1 MLIENGDTMKKTIED
16 FNLDNKK
23 VIIRVD
29 FNVPIKDGI
38 IIDDN
43 RIKESLKTINY
54 AINHNAKVI
63 LLSHLGRIK
72 NESDKAKN
80 SLRIVAVILSE
91 LLKRNVVFIPETR
104 GTEVEKIIS
113 NMNNKDIVLLENTR
127 YEDLPDKK
135 ESNND
140 PELAT
145 YWASLGDIFINDAF
159 GTIHRS
165 HASNVGIASILPSG
179 IGFLVKNELQALKIL
194 DEPVRPYI
202 VILGGAKVSDK
213 LGVINNLIKKADKI
227 IIGGAMAFTFLKAQ
241 GLNVGKSLVEDEY
254 LSYCKDLIK
263 SYSNKLI
270 LPVDVVVSNEIS
282 NNSISKIVL
291 VNNISDNEI
300 GLDLGTE
307 TINLLKKT
315 IQDAKTVVWNGPL
328 GYYEITTYQTSTK
341 EVLKYLT
348 DNNINTILGGG
359 DIVAASNELGYK
371 DKVTHASTG
380 GGATLEYLEGKKL
393 PGLEIIDENQ

>member
-1 MLIENGDTMKKTIED
+1 MLIENGDIMKKTIED
-16 FNLDNKK
+16 FDLNNKR

-43 RIKESLKTINY
+43 RIRESLKTINY
-54 AINHNAKVI
+54 AIDHNAKVI

-72 NESDKAKN
+72 NESDKEKN
-80 SLRIVAVILSE
+80 SLKIVAARLSE
-91 LLKRNVVFIPETR
+91 LLKRNVIFISETR
-104 GTEVEKIIS
+104 GPEVEKIIS
-113 NMNNKDIVLLENTR
+113 NMNNKDVVLLENTR

-135 ESNND
+135 ESTNNQ
-140 PELAT
+140 ELAA

-179 IGFLVKNELQALKIL
+179 IGFLVANELDALKTL

-227 IIGGAMAFTFLKAQ
+227 IIGGAMAFTFLKAK
-241 GLNVGKSLVEDEY
+241 GLNIGKSLVEDDY
-254 LSYCKDLIK
+254 LSYCKDLMIN
-263 SYSNKLI
+263 YPNKLV
-270 LPVDVVVSNEIS
+270 LPIDVVVSNEIS
-282 NNSISKIVL
+282 VASSNKTVSI
-291 VNNISDNEI
+291 NNICDNEI
-300 GLDLGTE
+300 GLDLGKE
-307 TINLLKKT
+307 TIDIIKNNLK
-315 IQDAKTVVWNGPL
+315 DAKTVIWNGPL
-328 GYYEITTYQTSTK
+328 GYYEIPAYQTSTK
-341 EVLKYLT
+341 EILKYLT
-348 DNNINTILGGG
+348 ENNINTILGGG
-359 DIVAASNELGYK
+359 DIVAASSELGYK

-380 GGATLEYLEGKKL
+380 GGATLEYLEGKVL
-393 PGLEIIDENQ
+393 PGLKIINEK

>member
-1 MLIENGDTMKKTIED
+1 MLIENGDIMKKTIED
-16 FNLDNKK
+16 FDLNNKR

-43 RIKESLKTINY
+43 RIRESLKTINY
-54 AINHNAKVI
+54 AIDHNAKVI

-72 NESDKAKN
+72 NESDKEKN
-80 SLRIVAVILSE
+80 SLRIVATRLSE
-91 LLKRNVVFIPETR
+91 LLKRNVIFISETR
-104 GTEVEKIIS
+104 GPEVEKIIS
-113 NMNNKDIVLLENTR
+113 NMNNKDVVLLENTR

-135 ESNND
+135 ESTNNQ
-140 PELAT
+140 ELAA

-179 IGFLVKNELQALKIL
+179 IGFLVANELDALKTL

-227 IIGGAMAFTFLKAQ
+227 IIGGAMAFTFLKAK
-241 GLNVGKSLVEDEY
+241 GLNIGKSLVEDDY
-254 LSYCKDLIK
+254 LSYCKDLMIN
-263 SYSNKLI
+263 YPNKLV
-270 LPVDVVVSNEIS
+270 LPIDVVVSNEIS
-282 NNSISKIVL
+282 VASSNKTVSI
-291 VNNISDNEI
+291 NNICDNEI
-300 GLDLGTE
+300 GLDLGKE
-307 TINLLKKT
+307 TIDIIKNDLK
-315 IQDAKTVVWNGPL
+315 DAKTVIWNGPL
-328 GYYEITTYQTSTK
+328 GYYEIPAYQTSTK
-341 EVLKYLT
+341 EILKYLT
-348 DNNINTILGGG
+348 ENNINTILGGG
-359 DIVAASNELGYK
+359 DIVAASSELGYK

-380 GGATLEYLEGKKL
+380 GGATLEYLEGKVL
-393 PGLEIIDENQ
+393 PGLKIINEK

>member
-1 MLIENGDTMKKTIED
+1 MLIENGDIMKKTIED
-16 FNLDNKK
+16 FDLNNKR

-43 RIKESLKTINY
+43 RIRESLKTINY
-54 AINHNAKVI
+54 AIDHNAKVI

-72 NESDKAKN
+72 NESDKEKN
-80 SLRIVAVILSE
+80 SLKIVAARLSE
-91 LLKRNVVFIPETR
+91 LLKRNVIFISETR
-104 GTEVEKIIS
+104 GPEVEKIIS
-113 NMNNKDIVLLENTR
+113 NMNNKDVVLLENTR

-135 ESNND
+135 ESTNNQ
-140 PELAT
+140 ELAA

-179 IGFLVKNELQALKIL
+179 IGFLVANELDALKTL

-227 IIGGAMAFTFLKAQ
+227 IIGGAMAFTFLKAK
-241 GLNVGKSLVEDEY
+241 GLNIGKSLVEDDY
-254 LSYCKDLIK
+254 LSYCKDLMIN
-263 SYSNKLI
+263 YPNKLV
-270 LPVDVVVSNEIS
+270 LPIDVVVSNEIS
-282 NNSISKIVL
+282 VASSNKTVSI
-291 VNNISDNEI
+291 NNICDNEI
-300 GLDLGTE
+300 GLDLGKE
-307 TINLLKKT
+307 TIDIIKNDLK
-315 IQDAKTVVWNGPL
+315 DAKTVVWNGPL
-328 GYYEITTYQTSTK
+328 GYYEIPAYQTSTK
-341 EVLKYLT
+341 EILKYLT
-348 DNNINTILGGG
+348 ENNINTILGGG
-359 DIVAASNELGYK
+359 DIVAASSELGYK

-380 GGATLEYLEGKKL
+380 GGATLEYLEGKVL
-393 PGLEIIDENQ
+393 PGLKIIDEK

>member
-1 MLIENGDTMKKTIED
+1 MLIENGDIMKKTIED
-16 FNLDNKK
+16 FDLNNKR

-43 RIKESLKTINY
+43 RIRESLKTINY
-54 AINHNAKVI
+54 AIDHNAKVI

-72 NESDKAKN
+72 NESDKEKN
-80 SLRIVAVILSE
+80 SLRIVASRLSE
-91 LLKRNVVFIPETR
+91 LLKRNVIFISETR
-104 GTEVEKIIS
+104 GPELEKIIS
-113 NMNNKDIVLLENTR
+113 NLNNKDVVLLENTR

-135 ESNND
+135 ESTNNQ
-140 PELAT
+140 ELAA

-179 IGFLVKNELQALKIL
+179 IGFLVANELDALKAL

-227 IIGGAMAFTFLKAQ
+227 IIGGAMAFTFLKAK
-241 GLNVGKSLVEDEY
+241 GLNIGKSLVEDDY
-254 LSYCKDLIK
+254 LSYCKDLMIN
-263 SYSNKLI
+263 YPNKLV
-270 LPVDVVVSNEIS
+270 LPIDVVVSNEIS
-282 NNSISKIVL
+282 AASSNKTVSI
-291 VNNISDNEI
+291 NNICDNEI
-300 GLDLGTE
+300 GLDLGKE
-307 TINLLKKT
+307 TIDIIKNDLK
-315 IQDAKTVVWNGPL
+315 DAKTVVWNGPL
-328 GYYEITTYQTSTK
+328 GYYEIPAYQTSTK
-341 EVLKYLT
+341 EILKYLT
-348 DNNINTILGGG
+348 ENNINTILGGG
-359 DIVAASNELGYK
+359 DIVAASSELGYK

-380 GGATLEYLEGKKL
+380 GGATLEYLEGKVL
-393 PGLEIIDENQ
+393 PGLKIIDEK

>member
-1 MLIENGDTMKKTIED
+1 MLIENGDIMKKTIED
-16 FNLDNKK
+16 FDLNNKR

-43 RIKESLKTINY
+43 RIRESLKTINY
-54 AINHNAKVI
+54 AIDHNAKVI

-72 NESDKAKN
+72 NESDKEKN
-80 SLRIVAVILSE
+80 SLRIVATRLSE
-91 LLKRNVVFIPETR
+91 LLKRNVIFISETR
-104 GTEVEKIIS
+104 GPEVEKIIS
-113 NMNNKDIVLLENTR
+113 NMNNKDVVLLENTR

-135 ESNND
+135 ESTNNL
-140 PELAT
+140 ELAA

-179 IGFLVKNELQALKIL
+179 IGFLVANELDALKAL

-227 IIGGAMAFTFLKAQ
+227 IIGGAMAFTFLKAK
-241 GLNVGKSLVEDEY
+241 GLNIGKSLVEDDY
-254 LSYCKDLIK
+254 LSYCKDLMIN
-263 SYSNKLI
+263 YPNKLD
-270 LPVDVVVSNEIS
+270 LPIDVVVSNEIS
-282 NNSISKIVL
+282 VASSNKTVSI
-291 VNNISDNEI
+291 NNICDNEI
-300 GLDLGTE
+300 GLDLGKE
-307 TINLLKKT
+307 TIDIIKNDLK
-315 IQDAKTVVWNGPL
+315 DAKTVVWNGPL
-328 GYYEITTYQTSTK
+328 GYYEIPAYQTSTK
-341 EVLKYLT
+341 EILKYLT
-348 DNNINTILGGG
+348 ENNINTILGGG
-359 DIVAASNELGYK
+359 DIVAASSELGYK

-380 GGATLEYLEGKKL
+380 GGATLEYLEGKTL
-393 PGLEIIDENQ
+393 PGLKIIDEK

>member
-1 MLIENGDTMKKTIED
+1 MLIENGDIMKKTIED
-16 FNLDNKK
+16 FDLNNKR

-43 RIKESLKTINY
+43 RIRESLKTINY
-54 AINHNAKVI
+54 AIDHNAKVI

-72 NESDKAKN
+72 NESDKEKN
-80 SLRIVAVILSE
+80 SLRIVATRLSE
-91 LLKRNVVFIPETR
+91 LLKRNVIFISETR
-104 GTEVEKIIS
+104 GPEVEKIIS
-113 NMNNKDIVLLENTR
+113 NMNNKDVVLLENTR

-135 ESNND
+135 ESTNNQ
-140 PELAT
+140 ELAA

-179 IGFLVKNELQALKIL
+179 IGFLVANELDALKTL

-227 IIGGAMAFTFLKAQ
+227 IIGGAMAFTFLKAK
-241 GLNVGKSLVEDEY
+241 GLNIGKSLVEDDY
-254 LSYCKDLIK
+254 LSYCKDLMIN
-263 SYSNKLI
+263 YPNKLV
-270 LPVDVVVSNEIS
+270 LPIDVVVSNEIS
-282 NNSISKIVL
+282 VASSNKTVSI
-291 VNNISDNEI
+291 NNICDNEI
-300 GLDLGTE
+300 GLDLGKE
-307 TINLLKKT
+307 TIDIIKNDLK
-315 IQDAKTVVWNGPL
+315 DAKTVVWNGPL
-328 GYYEITTYQTSTK
+328 GYYEIPAYQTSTK
-341 EVLKYLT
+341 EILKYLT
-348 DNNINTILGGG
+348 ENNINTILGGG
-359 DIVAASNELGYK
+359 DIVAASSELGYK

-380 GGATLEYLEGKKL
+380 GGATLEYLEGKTL
-393 PGLEIIDENQ
+393 PGLKIIDEK

>member
-1 MLIENGDTMKKTIED
+1 MLIENGDIMKKTIED
-16 FNLDNKK
+16 FDLNNKR

-43 RIKESLKTINY
+43 RIRESLKTINY
-54 AINHNAKVI
+54 AIDHNAKVI

-72 NESDKAKN
+72 NESDKEKN
-80 SLRIVAVILSE
+80 SLRIVATRLSE
-91 LLKRNVVFIPETR
+91 LLKRNVIFISETR
-104 GTEVEKIIS
+104 GPEVEKIIS
-113 NMNNKDIVLLENTR
+113 NMNNKDVVLLENTR

-135 ESNND
+135 ESTNNQ
-140 PELAT
+140 ELAA

-179 IGFLVKNELQALKIL
+179 IGFLVANELDVLKTL

-227 IIGGAMAFTFLKAQ
+227 IIGGAMAFTFLKAK
-241 GLNVGKSLVEDEY
+241 GLNIGKSLVEDDY
-254 LSYCKDLIK
+254 LSYCKDLMIN
-263 SYSNKLI
+263 YPNKLV
-270 LPVDVVVSNEIS
+270 LPIDVVVSNEIS
-282 NNSISKIVL
+282 VASSNKTVSI
-291 VNNISDNEI
+291 NNICDNEI
-300 GLDLGTE
+300 GLDLGKE
-307 TINLLKKT
+307 TIDIIKNDLK
-315 IQDAKTVVWNGPL
+315 DAKTVVWNGPL
-328 GYYEITTYQTSTK
+328 GYYEIPAYQTSTK
-341 EVLKYLT
+341 EILKYLT
-348 DNNINTILGGG
+348 ENNINTILGGG
-359 DIVAASNELGYK
+359 DIVAASSELGYK

-380 GGATLEYLEGKKL
+380 GGATLEYLEGKVL
-393 PGLEIIDENQ
+393 PGLKIIDEK

>member
-1 MLIENGDTMKKTIED
+1 MLIENGDIMKKTIED
-16 FNLDNKK
+16 FDLNNKR

-43 RIKESLKTINY
+43 RIRESLKTINY
-54 AINHNAKVI
+54 AIDHNAKVI

-72 NESDKAKN
+72 NESDKEKN
-80 SLRIVAVILSE
+80 SLRIVATRLRE
-91 LLKRNVVFIPETR
+91 LLKRNVIFISETR
-104 GTEVEKIIS
+104 GPEVEKIIS
-113 NMNNKDIVLLENTR
+113 NMNNKDVVLLENTR

-135 ESNND
+135 ESTNNQ
-140 PELAT
+140 ELAA

-179 IGFLVKNELQALKIL
+179 IGFLVANELDALKTL

-227 IIGGAMAFTFLKAQ
+227 IIGGAMAFTFLKAK
-241 GLNVGKSLVEDEY
+241 GLNIGKSLVEDDY
-254 LSYCKDLIK
+254 LSYCKDLMIN
-263 SYSNKLI
+263 YPNKLV
-270 LPVDVVVSNEIS
+270 LPIDVVVSNEIS
-282 NNSISKIVL
+282 ASSSNKTVSI
-291 VNNISDNEI
+291 NNICDNEI
-300 GLDLGTE
+300 GLDLGKE
-307 TINLLKKT
+307 TIVIIKNDLK
-315 IQDAKTVVWNGPL
+315 DAKTVVWNGPL
-328 GYYEITTYQTSTK
+328 GYYEIPAYQTSTK
-341 EVLKYLT
+341 EILKYLT
-348 DNNINTILGGG
+348 ENSINTILGGG
-359 DIVAASNELGYK
+359 DIVAASSELGYK

-380 GGATLEYLEGKKL
+380 GGATLEYLEGKTL
-393 PGLEIIDENQ
+393 PGLKIIDEK

>member
-1 MLIENGDTMKKTIED
+1 MLIENGDIMKKTIED
-16 FNLDNKK
+16 FDLNNKR

-43 RIKESLKTINY
+43 RIRESLKTINY
-54 AINHNAKVI
+54 AIDHNAKVI

-72 NESDKAKN
+72 NESDKEKN
-80 SLRIVAVILSE
+80 SLRIVATRLSE
-91 LLKRNVVFIPETR
+91 LLKRNVIFIFETR
-104 GTEVEKIIS
+104 GPEVEKIIS
-113 NMNNKDIVLLENTR
+113 NMNNKDVVLLENTR

-135 ESNND
+135 ESTNNQ
-140 PELAT
+140 ELAA

-179 IGFLVKNELQALKIL
+179 IGFLVANELDVLKTL

-227 IIGGAMAFTFLKAQ
+227 IIGGAMAFTFLKAK
-241 GLNVGKSLVEDEY
+241 GLNIGKSLVEDDY
-254 LSYCKDLIK
+254 LSYCKDLMIN
-263 SYSNKLI
+263 YPNKLV
-270 LPVDVVVSNEIS
+270 LPIDVVVSNEIS
-282 NNSISKIVL
+282 IASSNKTVSI
-291 VNNISDNEI
+291 NNICDNEI
-300 GLDLGTE
+300 GLDLGKE
-307 TINLLKKT
+307 TIDIIKNDLK
-315 IQDAKTVVWNGPL
+315 DAKTVVWNGPL
-328 GYYEITTYQTSTK
+328 GYYEIPAYQTSTK
-341 EVLKYLT
+341 EILKYLT
-348 DNNINTILGGG
+348 ENNINTILGGG
-359 DIVAASNELGYK
+359 DIVAASSELGYK

-380 GGATLEYLEGKKL
+380 GGATLEYLEGKVL
-393 PGLEIIDENQ
+393 PGLKIINEK

>member
-1 MLIENGDTMKKTIED
+1 MLIENGDIMKKTIED
-16 FNLDNKK
+16 FDLNNKR

-43 RIKESLKTINY
+43 RIRESLKTINY
-54 AINHNAKVI
+54 AIDHNAKVI

-72 NESDKAKN
+72 NESDKEKN
-80 SLRIVAVILSE
+80 SLRIVATRLSE
-91 LLKRNVVFIPETR
+91 LLKRNVIFISETR
-104 GTEVEKIIS
+104 GPEVEKIIS
-113 NMNNKDIVLLENTR
+113 NMNNKDVVLLENTR

-135 ESNND
+135 ESTNNL
-140 PELAT
+140 ELAA

-179 IGFLVKNELQALKIL
+179 IGFLVANELDALKAL

-227 IIGGAMAFTFLKAQ
+227 IIGGAMAFTFLKAK
-241 GLNVGKSLVEDEY
+241 GLNIGKSLVEDDY
-254 LSYCKDLIK
+254 LSYCKDLMIN
-263 SYSNKLI
+263 YPNKLD
-270 LPVDVVVSNEIS
+270 LPIDVVVSNEIS
-282 NNSISKIVL
+282 ASSSNKTVSI
-291 VNNISDNEI
+291 NNICDNEI
-300 GLDLGTE
+300 GLDLGKE
-307 TINLLKKT
+307 TIDIIKNDLK
-315 IQDAKTVVWNGPL
+315 DAKTVVWNGPL
-328 GYYEITTYQTSTK
+328 GYYEIPAYQTSTK
-341 EVLKYLT
+341 EILKYLT
-348 DNNINTILGGG
+348 ENNINTILGGG
-359 DIVAASNELGYK
+359 DIVAASSELGYK

-380 GGATLEYLEGKKL
+380 GGATLEYLEGKVL
-393 PGLEIIDENQ
+393 PGLKIIDEK

>member
-1 MLIENGDTMKKTIED
+1 MLIENGDIMKKTIED
-16 FNLDNKK
+16 FDLKNKR

-43 RIKESLKTINY
+43 RIRESLKTINY
-54 AINHNAKVI
+54 AIDHNAKVI

-72 NESDKAKN
+72 NESDKEKN
-80 SLRIVAVILSE
+80 SLRIVATRLSE
-91 LLKRNVVFIPETR
+91 LLKRNVIFISETR
-104 GTEVEKIIS
+104 GPEVEKIIS
-113 NMNNKDIVLLENTR
+113 NMNNKDVVLLENTR

-135 ESNND
+135 ESTNNQ
-140 PELAT
+140 ELAA

-179 IGFLVKNELQALKIL
+179 IGFIVANELDALKTL

-227 IIGGAMAFTFLKAQ
+227 IIGGAMAFTFLKAK
-241 GLNVGKSLVEDEY
+241 GLNIGKSLVEDDY
-254 LSYCKDLIK
+254 LSYCKDLMIN
-263 SYSNKLI
+263 YPNKLV
-270 LPVDVVVSNEIS
+270 LPIDVVVSNEIS
-282 NNSISKIVL
+282 VASSNKTVSI
-291 VNNISDNEI
+291 NNICDNEI
-300 GLDLGTE
+300 GLDLGKE
-307 TINLLKKT
+307 TIDIIKNDLK
-315 IQDAKTVVWNGPL
+315 DAKTVVWNGPL
-328 GYYEITTYQTSTK
+328 GYYEIPAYQTSTK
-341 EVLKYLT
+341 EILKYLT
-348 DNNINTILGGG
+348 ENNINTILGGG
-359 DIVAASNELGYK
+359 DIVAASSELGYK

-380 GGATLEYLEGKKL
+380 GGATLEYLEGKVL
-393 PGLEIIDENQ
+393 PGLKIIDEK

>member
-1 MLIENGDTMKKTIED
+1 MLIENGDIMKKTIED
-16 FNLDNKK
+16 FDLNNKR

-43 RIKESLKTINY
+43 RIRESLKTINY
-54 AINHNAKVI
+54 AIDHNAKVI

-72 NESDKAKN
+72 NESDKEKN
-80 SLRIVAVILSE
+80 SLRIVATRLSE
-91 LLKRNVVFIPETR
+91 LLKRNVIFISETR
-104 GTEVEKIIS
+104 GPEVEKIIS
-113 NMNNKDIVLLENTR
+113 NMNNKDVVLLENTR

-135 ESNND
+135 ESTNNQ
-140 PELAT
+140 ELAA

-179 IGFLVKNELQALKIL
+179 IGFLVANELDALKTL

-227 IIGGAMAFTFLKAQ
+227 IIGGAMAFTFLKAK
-241 GLNVGKSLVEDEY
+241 GLNIGKSLVEDDY
-254 LSYCKDLIK
+254 LSYCKDLMIN
-263 SYSNKLI
+263 YPNKLV
-270 LPVDVVVSNEIS
+270 LPIDVVVSNEIS
-282 NNSISKIVL
+282 VASSNKTVSI
-291 VNNISDNEI
+291 NNICDNEI
-300 GLDLGTE
+300 GLDLGKE
-307 TINLLKKT
+307 TIDIIKNNLK
-315 IQDAKTVVWNGPL
+315 DAKTVIWNGPL
-328 GYYEITTYQTSTK
+328 GYYEIPAYQTSTK
-341 EVLKYLT
+341 EILKYLT
-348 DNNINTILGGG
+348 ENNINTILGGG
-359 DIVAASNELGYK
+359 DIVAASSELGYK

-380 GGATLEYLEGKKL
+380 GGATLEYLEGKVL
-393 PGLEIIDENQ
+393 PGLKIIDEK

>member
-1 MLIENGDTMKKTIED
+1 MLIENGDIMKKTIED
-16 FNLDNKK
+16 FDLNNKR

-43 RIKESLKTINY
+43 RIRESLKTINY
-54 AINHNAKVI
+54 AIDHNAKVI

-72 NESDKAKN
+72 NESDKEKN
-80 SLRIVAVILSE
+80 SLKIVAARLSE
-91 LLKRNVVFIPETR
+91 LLKRNVIFISETR
-104 GTEVEKIIS
+104 GPEVEKIIS
-113 NMNNKDIVLLENTR
+113 NMNNKDVVLLENTR

-135 ESNND
+135 ESTNNQ
-140 PELAT
+140 ELAA

-179 IGFLVKNELQALKIL
+179 IGFLVANELDALKTL

-227 IIGGAMAFTFLKAQ
+227 IIGGAMAFTFLKAK
-241 GLNVGKSLVEDEY
+241 GLNIGKSLVEDDY
-254 LSYCKDLIK
+254 LSYCKDLMIN
-263 SYSNKLI
+263 YPNKLV
-270 LPVDVVVSNEIS
+270 LPIDVVVSNEIS
-282 NNSISKIVL
+282 VASSNKTVSI
-291 VNNISDNEI
+291 NNICDNEI
-300 GLDLGTE
+300 GLDLGKE
-307 TINLLKKT
+307 TIDIIKNDLK
-315 IQDAKTVVWNGPL
+315 DAKTVIWNGPL
-328 GYYEITTYQTSTK
+328 GYYEIPAYQTSTK
-341 EVLKYLT
+341 EILKYLT
-348 DNNINTILGGG
+348 ENNINTILGGG
-359 DIVAASNELGYK
+359 DIVAASSELGYK

-380 GGATLEYLEGKKL
+380 GGATLEYLEGKVL
-393 PGLEIIDENQ
+393 PGLKIINEK

>member
-1 MLIENGDTMKKTIED
+1 MLIENGDIMKKTIED
-16 FNLDNKK
+16 FDLNNKR

-43 RIKESLKTINY
+43 RIRESLKTINY
-54 AINHNAKVI
+54 AIDHNAKVI

-72 NESDKAKN
+72 NESDKEKN
-80 SLRIVAVILSE
+80 SLRIVATRLSE
-91 LLKRNVVFIPETR
+91 LLKRNVIFISETR
-104 GTEVEKIIS
+104 GPELEKIIS
-113 NMNNKDIVLLENTR
+113 NMNNKDVVLLENTR

-135 ESNND
+135 ESTNNQ
-140 PELAT
+140 ELAV

-179 IGFLVKNELQALKIL
+179 IGFLVANELDALKAL

-227 IIGGAMAFTFLKAQ
+227 IIGGAMAFTFLKAK
-241 GLNVGKSLVEDEY
+241 GLNIGKSLVEDDY
-254 LSYCKDLIK
+254 LSYCKDLMIN
-263 SYSNKLI
+263 YPNKLV
-270 LPVDVVVSNEIS
+270 LPIDVVVSNEIS
-282 NNSISKIVL
+282 AASSNKTVSI
-291 VNNISDNEI
+291 NNICDNEI
-300 GLDLGTE
+300 GLDLGKE
-307 TINLLKKT
+307 TIDIIKKDLK
-315 IQDAKTVVWNGPL
+315 DAKTVVWNGPL
-328 GYYEITTYQTSTK
+328 GYYEIPAYQTSTK
-341 EVLKYLT
+341 EILKYLT
-348 DNNINTILGGG
+348 ENNINTILGGG
-359 DIVAASNELGYK
+359 DIVAASSELGYK

-380 GGATLEYLEGKKL
+380 GGATLEYLEGKTL
-393 PGLEIIDENQ
+393 PGLKIIDEK

>member
-1 MLIENGDTMKKTIED
+1 MLIENGDIMKKTIED
-16 FNLDNKK
+16 FDLNNKR

-43 RIKESLKTINY
+43 RIRENLKTINY
-54 AINHNAKVI
+54 AIDHNAKVI

-72 NESDKAKN
+72 NESDKEKN
-80 SLRIVAVILSE
+80 SLRIVATRLSE
-91 LLKRNVVFIPETR
+91 LLKRNVIFISETR
-104 GTEVEKIIS
+104 GPEVEKIIS
-113 NMNNKDIVLLENTR
+113 NMNNKDVVLLENTR

-135 ESNND
+135 ESTNNQ
-140 PELAT
+140 ELAA

-179 IGFLVKNELQALKIL
+179 IGFLVANELDALKTL

-227 IIGGAMAFTFLKAQ
+227 IIGGAMAFTFLKAK
-241 GLNVGKSLVEDEY
+241 GLNIGKSLVEDDY
-254 LSYCKDLIK
+254 LSYCKDLMIN
-263 SYSNKLI
+263 YPNKLV
-270 LPVDVVVSNEIS
+270 LPIDVVVSNEIS
-282 NNSISKIVL
+282 VASSNKTVSI
-291 VNNISDNEI
+291 NNICDNEI
-300 GLDLGTE
+300 GLDLGKE
-307 TINLLKKT
+307 TIDIIKNDLK
-315 IQDAKTVVWNGPL
+315 DAKTVIWNGPL
-328 GYYEITTYQTSTK
+328 GYYEIPAYQTSTK
-341 EVLKYLT
+341 EILKYLT
-348 DNNINTILGGG
+348 ENNINTILGGG
-359 DIVAASNELGYK
+359 DIVAASSELGYK

-380 GGATLEYLEGKKL
+380 GGATLEYLEGKVL
-393 PGLEIIDENQ
+393 PGLKIIDEK

>member
-1 MLIENGDTMKKTIED
+1 MLIENGDIMKKTIED
-16 FNLDNKK
+16 FDLNNKR

-43 RIKESLKTINY
+43 RIRESLKTINY
-54 AINHNAKVI
+54 AIDHNAKVI

-72 NESDKAKN
+72 NESDKEKN
-80 SLRIVAVILSE
+80 SLRIVATRLSE
-91 LLKRNVVFIPETR
+91 LLKRNVIFISETR
-104 GTEVEKIIS
+104 GPEVEKIIS
-113 NMNNKDIVLLENTR
+113 NMNNKDVVLLENTR

-135 ESNND
+135 ESTNNL
-140 PELAT
+140 ELAA

-179 IGFLVKNELQALKIL
+179 IGFLVANELDALKTL

-227 IIGGAMAFTFLKAQ
+227 IIGGAMAFTFLKAK
-241 GLNVGKSLVEDEY
+241 GLNIGKSLVEDDY
-254 LSYCKDLIK
+254 LSYCKDLMIN
-263 SYSNKLI
+263 YPNKLV

-282 NNSISKIVL
+282 AASSNKTVSI
-291 VNNISDNEI
+291 NNICDNEI
-300 GLDLGTE
+300 GLDLGKE
-307 TINLLKKT
+307 TIDIIKNDLK
-315 IQDAKTVVWNGPL
+315 DAKTVVWNGPL
-328 GYYEITTYQTSTK
+328 GYYEIPTYQTSTK
-341 EVLKYLT
+341 EILKYLT
-348 DNNINTILGGG
+348 ENNINTILGGG
-359 DIVAASNELGYK
+359 DIVAASSELGYK

-380 GGATLEYLEGKKL
+380 GGATLEYLEGKVL
-393 PGLEIIDENQ
+393 PGLKIIDEK

>member
-1 MLIENGDTMKKTIED
+1 MLIENGDIMKKTIED
-16 FNLDNKK
+16 FDLNNKR

-43 RIKESLKTINY
+43 RIRESLKTINY
-54 AINHNAKVI
+54 AIDHNAKVI

-72 NESDKAKN
+72 NESDKEKN
-80 SLRIVAVILSE
+80 SLRIVATRLSE
-91 LLKRNVVFIPETR
+91 LLKRNVIFISETR
-104 GTEVEKIIS
+104 GPEVEKIIS
-113 NMNNKDIVLLENTR
+113 NMNNKDVVLLENTR

-135 ESNND
+135 ESTNNQ
-140 PELAT
+140 ELAA

-179 IGFLVKNELQALKIL
+179 IGFLVANELDALKTL

-227 IIGGAMAFTFLKAQ
+227 IIGGAMAFTFLKAK
-241 GLNVGKSLVEDEY
+241 GLNIGKSLVEDDY
-254 LSYCKDLIK
+254 LSYCKDLMIN
-263 SYSNKLI
+263 YPNKLV
-270 LPVDVVVSNEIS
+270 LPIDVVVSNEIS
-282 NNSISKIVL
+282 VASSNKTVSI
-291 VNNISDNEI
+291 NNICDNEI
-300 GLDLGTE
+300 GLDLGKE
-307 TINLLKKT
+307 TIDIIKNDLK
-315 IQDAKTVVWNGPL
+315 DAKTVVWNGPL
-328 GYYEITTYQTSTK
+328 GYYEIPAYQTSTK
-341 EVLKYLT
+341 EILKYLT
-348 DNNINTILGGG
+348 ENNINTILGGG
-359 DIVAASNELGYK
+359 DIVAASSELGYK

-380 GGATLEYLEGKKL
+380 GGATLEYLEGKVL
-393 PGLEIIDENQ
+393 PGLKIINEK

>member
-1 MLIENGDTMKKTIED
+1 MLIENGDIMKKTIED
-16 FNLDNKK
+16 FDLNNKR

-43 RIKESLKTINY
+43 RIRESLKTINY
-54 AINHNAKVI
+54 AIDHNAKVI

-72 NESDKAKN
+72 NESDKGKN
-80 SLRIVAVILSE
+80 SLRIVATRLSE
-91 LLKRNVVFIPETR
+91 LLKRNVIFISETR
-104 GTEVEKIIS
+104 GPEVEKIIS
-113 NMNNKDIVLLENTR
+113 NMNNKDVVLLENTR

-135 ESNND
+135 ESTNNQ
-140 PELAT
+140 ELAA

-179 IGFLVKNELQALKIL
+179 IGFLVANELDALKTL

-227 IIGGAMAFTFLKAQ
+227 IIGGAMAFTFLKAK
-241 GLNVGKSLVEDEY
+241 GLNIGKSLVEDDY
-254 LSYCKDLIK
+254 LSYCKDLMIN
-263 SYSNKLI
+263 YPNKLV
-270 LPVDVVVSNEIS
+270 LPIDVVVSNEIS
-282 NNSISKIVL
+282 VASSNKTVSI
-291 VNNISDNEI
+291 NNICDNEI
-300 GLDLGTE
+300 GLDLGKE
-307 TINLLKKT
+307 TIDIIKNDLK
-315 IQDAKTVVWNGPL
+315 DAKTVIWNGPL
-328 GYYEITTYQTSTK
+328 GYYEIPAYQTSTK
-341 EVLKYLT
+341 EILKYLT
-348 DNNINTILGGG
+348 ENNINTILGGG
-359 DIVAASNELGYK
+359 DIVAASSELGYK

-380 GGATLEYLEGKKL
+380 GGATLEYLEGKVL
-393 PGLEIIDENQ
+393 PGLKIINEK

>member
-1 MLIENGDTMKKTIED
+1 MLIENGDIMKKTIED
-16 FNLDNKK
+16 FDLNNKR

-43 RIKESLKTINY
+43 RIRESLKTINY
-54 AINHNAKVI
+54 AIDHNAKVI

-72 NESDKAKN
+72 NESDKEKN
-80 SLRIVAVILSE
+80 SLRIVATRLSE
-91 LLKRNVVFIPETR
+91 LLKRNVIFISETR
-104 GTEVEKIIS
+104 GPEVEKIIS
-113 NMNNKDIVLLENTR
+113 NMNNKDVVLLENTR

-135 ESNND
+135 ESTNNQ
-140 PELAT
+140 ELAA

-179 IGFLVKNELQALKIL
+179 IGFLVANELDALKTL

-227 IIGGAMAFTFLKAQ
+227 IIGGAMAFTFLKAK
-241 GLNVGKSLVEDEY
+241 GLNIGKSLVEDDY
-254 LSYCKDLIK
+254 LSYCKDLMIN
-263 SYSNKLI
+263 YPNKLV
-270 LPVDVVVSNEIS
+270 LPIDVVVSNEIS
-282 NNSISKIVL
+282 VASSNKTVSI
-291 VNNISDNEI
+291 NNICDNEI
-300 GLDLGTE
+300 GLDLGKE
-307 TINLLKKT
+307 TIDIIKNDLK
-315 IQDAKTVVWNGPL
+315 DAKTVVWNGPL
-328 GYYEITTYQTSTK
+328 GYYEIPAYQTSTK
-341 EVLKYLT
+341 EILKYLT
-348 DNNINTILGGG
+348 ENNINTILGGG
-359 DIVAASNELGYK
+359 DIVAASSELSYK

-380 GGATLEYLEGKKL
+380 GGATLEYLEGKVL
-393 PGLEIIDENQ
+393 PGLKIIDEK